1 MAQLLKKIN
10 YFCFNLILGCWT
22 SQTVANQYLTKHNLL
37 WPGALFVQDMNTGA
51 HGFFYNGDG
60 IKNLDLPFMI

>member
-1 MAQLLKKIN
+1 MV
-10 YFCFNLILGCWT
+10 
-22 SQTVANQYLTKHNLL
+22 SNQFVTIHNLL